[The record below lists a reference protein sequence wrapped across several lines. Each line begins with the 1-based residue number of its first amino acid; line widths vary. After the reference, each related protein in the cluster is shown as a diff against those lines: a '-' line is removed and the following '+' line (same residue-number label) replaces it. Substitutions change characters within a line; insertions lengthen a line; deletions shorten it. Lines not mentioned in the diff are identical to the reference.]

1 MSYDRGYQNN
11 NRGSYEGGNNYGGQD
26 RGGYGNNNRGGYSNN
41 RGGYG
46 SRQPAQN
53 ISPPN
58 WSEIT
63 LEPFTKNFYQ
73 EHEAVS
79 KRTPEEIAAFRKENE
94 MTIRGQ
100 DINKPITSFEEAGFP
115 ADVLA
120 AIKKNGYEK
129 PTGIQCQGWPMA
141 LSGKDMVGIAKTGSG
156 KTLSFGL
163 PAIVHILAQPR
174 LKRGDGPIALV
185 LAPTRELAVQ
195 IESELKKFSTNSLN
209 VACLYGGAPKGHQIR
224 QLNQGCEIVVATP
237 GRLIDLVKSGC
248 TNLQRV
254 TYLVLDEADRMLD
267 MGFEIQLREILSF
280 IRPDKQT
287 LMWSA
292 TWPKEVRQ
300 LAQDFMSE
308 EAIQVNVGSEGLQA
322 SKTITQKFEFCSRF
336 EKKDVLNT
344 HMAAIFESPD
354 FTEDTKIIIFTST
367 KSMCDDLTADLRY
380 KGFSAGCLHGDKS
393 QRERDWVLE
402 NFKNGRLSILIA
414 TDVAARGLDV
424 KGIEYVF
431 NYDMPGNIEDY
442 VHRIGRTGRAGKSG
456 TAITFFEDAS
466 KHMAR
471 KMIQILK
478 DANQEV
484 PYQLESVAK
493 VAPEYNY
500 YNSRGGNRGG
510 NRGGRGGFRG
520 GNRGGN
526 GGGYRGGNRGGNNY

>member
-1 MSYDRGYQNN
+1 MFIRQLNNKLTSRTFDNLICTKHILRRNFIAPSLILLNQNKNKSNKKMSYDRGYQND
-11 NRGSYEGGNNYGGQD
+11 NRGSYQGGNSYGGD
-26 RGGYGNNNRGGYSNN
+26 RGGYGNRGGNGGGYGGN

-46 SRQPAQN
+46 RQQAQN
-53 ISPPN
+53 ISPPD
-58 WSEIT
+58 WDSIT
-63 LEPFTKNFYQ
+63 LEPFSKNFYQ
-73 EHEAVS
+73 EHETVTN
-79 KRTPEEIAAFRKENE
+79 RTQEEIAAFRKEQE
-94 MTIRGQ
+94 MTIRGR

-115 ADVLA
+115 QEVMN

-141 LSGKDMVGIAKTGSG
+141 LSGKDMVGIARTGSG

-163 PAIVHILAQPR
+163 PAIVHILAQPK

-195 IESELKKFSTNSLN
+195 IESELSKFLTNGLN
-209 VACLYGGAPKGHQIR
+209 IACLYGGAPKGHQIR

-237 GRLIDLVKSGC
+237 GRLLDLVKSGC
-248 TNLQRV
+248 TNLQKV
-254 TYLVLDEADRMLD
+254 SYLVLDEADRMLD

-300 LAQDFMSE
+300 LAQDFMTP

-336 EKKDVLNT
+336 EKKDVLMN
-344 HMAAIFESPD
+344 HMTTIFENPD
-354 FTEDTKIIIFTST
+354 FKEDTKIIIFTST

-402 NFKNGRLSILIA
+402 NFKKGKLNILIA
-414 TDVAARGLDV
+414 TDVAARGLGMY
-424 KGIEYVF
+424 KKE
-431 NYDMPGNIEDY
+431 
-442 VHRIGRTGRAGKSG
+442 
-456 TAITFFEDAS
+456 
-466 KHMAR
+466 R
-471 KMIQILK
+471 KK
-478 DANQEV
+478 DIIKLLRRLMSDCDFCGSLTLLCV
-484 PYQLESVAK
+484 
-493 VAPEYNY
+493 
-500 YNSRGGNRGG
+500 
-510 NRGGRGGFRG
+510 
-520 GNRGGN
+520 
-526 GGGYRGGNRGGNNY
+526 

>member
-1 MSYDRGYQNN
+1 MFIKHFNNKLTSRTFDNLICNKFIFRRNFIAPSLTLLNQENKKSNKKMSYDRGYQND
-11 NRGSYEGGNNYGGQD
+11 NRSSYRGGNSYGNGGD
-26 RGGYGNNNRGGYSNN
+26 RGGYNNNRGGN

-46 SRQPAQN
+46 GGRQSQQN
-53 ISPPN
+53 VTPPDWN
-58 WSEIT
+58 SIT

-73 EHEAVS
+73 EHEAVT
-79 KRTPEEIAAFRKENE
+79 KRSEQEIAQFRKEQE
-94 MTIRGQ
+94 MTIRGNN
-100 DINKPITSFEEAGFP
+100 INKPITQFEEAGFP
-115 ADVLA
+115 AEVLA
-120 AIKKNGYEK
+120 AIKKNGYET

-141 LSGKDMVGIAKTGSG
+141 LSGKDMVGIARTGSG

-195 IESELKKFSTNSLN
+195 IETELAKFLSNGLN
-209 VACLYGGAPKGHQIR
+209 IACLYGGAPKGHQIR

-300 LAQDFMSE
+300 LAQDFMAE
-308 EAIQVNVGSEGLQA
+308 DAIQVNVGSEGLQA

-336 EKKDVLNT
+336 EKKDVMMN
-344 HMAAIFESPD
+344 HMTAIFEDPE
-354 FTEDTKIIIFTST
+354 FKEDTKIIVFTST

-393 QRERDWVLE
+393 QRERDWVLD
-402 NFKNGRLSILIA
+402 NFKNGKLNVLIA
-414 TDVAARGLDV
+414 TDVAARGLGMYRKEREREKERKIFD
-424 KGIEYVF
+424 KNI
-431 NYDMPGNIEDY
+431 DM
-442 VHRIGRTGRAGKSG
+442 
-456 TAITFFEDAS
+456 F
-466 KHMAR
+466 
-471 KMIQILK
+471 
-478 DANQEV
+478 
-484 PYQLESVAK
+484 
-493 VAPEYNY
+493 
-500 YNSRGGNRGG
+500 
-510 NRGGRGGFRG
+510 
-520 GNRGGN
+520 
-526 GGGYRGGNRGGNNY
+526 